1 MPMAV
6 PGDPVENEKVLKRM
20 AAAMAALHPAPT
32 RAPAPMR
39 APAKKRIRNKVTKN
53 EYERARYASHA
64 VTRAKRR
71 FRGMKGDYA
80 RYQWAIKWE
89 LAWPRFLEKA
99 MNEN

>member
-20 AAAMAALHPAPT
+20 TDALMALHPVPVE
-32 RAPAPMR
+32 APAPKR
-39 APAKKRIRNKVTKN
+39 APTKKRIRNRATAN
-53 EYERARYASHA
+53 EYERTRYAKNA
-64 VTRAKRR
+64 VMRAKRR

-89 LAWPRFLEKA
+89 LAWPRFLERA